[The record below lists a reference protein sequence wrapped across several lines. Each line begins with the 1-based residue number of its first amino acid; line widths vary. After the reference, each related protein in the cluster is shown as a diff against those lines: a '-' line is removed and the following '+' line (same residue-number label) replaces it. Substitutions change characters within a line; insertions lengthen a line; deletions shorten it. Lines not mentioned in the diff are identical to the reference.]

1 MTLVSHTLVP
11 AGRGSLMGKDSVLTR
26 ILLKSLS
33 SENSTELRA
42 MRMEAGVL
50 KTVSVSAQK
59 MHLRT

>member
-1 MTLVSHTLVP
+1 ML
-11 AGRGSLMGKDSVLTR
+11 AR